1 MKTHALL
8 SLFTITLLFTAKSFA
23 VTPDISF
30 VNIPAGSFTMGTI
43 DLEEAQFEIPPGSKS
58 SIKDE
63 QPAHKVTITSF
74 EIGKYEITQAQWLD
88 VMGTRPGPDSHWQH
102 VQWQQLPVVSV
113 SWNMVQKFIS
123 ELNSQTDLYR
133 YRLPTEAE
141 FEYILR
147 AGSSGLR
154 PFESE
159 QMDDY
164 AWTITNSG
172 DAPQP
177 VGQLKANA
185 FGVHDSFGNAWEWVA
200 DWYHP
205 KAYSRHA
212 STNPMTTDNTS
223 DKKVRRGGS
232 YHCPSH
238 LIRSAYRAADTV
250 DTRYSVIGF
259 RLVREKR
266 H

>member
-1 MKTHALL
+1 MRTHALL
-8 SLFTITLLFTAKSFA
+8 SLFIVTLLITAKSFA
-23 VTPDISF
+23 VTPDLSF
-30 VNIPAGSFTMGTI
+30 VTIPAGSFTMGTI
-43 DLEEAQFEIPPGSKS
+43 DLEEAQFEIPPDSTL
-58 SIKDE
+58 SINDE
-63 QPAHKVTITSF
+63 QPAHKVRLTSF

-88 VMGTRPGPDSHWQH
+88 VMGTRPGPDSHWRH
-102 VQWQQLPVVSV
+102 AQWQQLPVVSV
-113 SWNMVQKFIS
+113 SWNMAQKFIS
-123 ELNSQTDLYR
+123 ELNTQSDHYH

-147 AGSSGLR
+147 AGSSDLR
-154 PFESE
+154 PFEGE

-185 FGVHDSFGNAWEWVA
+185 FGVHDSFGNAWEWVD

-205 KAYSRHA
+205 KAYTRHTL
-212 STNPMTTDNTS
+212 TNPKTEDDS
-223 DKKVRRGGS
+223 SGKKVRRGGS
-232 YHCPSH
+232 YHCPTH
-238 LIRSAYRAADTV
+238 LIRSAYRAADNP

-266 H
+266 K